1 MEKMEFFDSKE
12 KMNEYFEKAKE
23 RARQE
28 KESFKEKYADKVN
41 CDALFEDI
49 RSMYLK
55 EKSAKAIFSLAER
68 EEYRAIS
75 ENDFYGIIGTII
87 FELSQLPRERNEY
100 TYKKDSDPEMVEDFE
115 PDQK

>member
-23 RARQE
+23 RTRQE

-49 RSMYLK
+49 RNIYLK
-55 EKSAKAIFSLAER
+55 EKSTKAIFGLGER
-68 EEYRAIS
+68 EEYRVIS
-75 ENDFYGIIGTII
+75 ENDFFGIIGTII
-87 FELSQLPRERNEY
+87 FELSQLSRERKEY
-100 TYKKDSDPEMVEDFE
+100 TYKKDGDPEMVEDFD